1 MKALESSSLGRRFL
15 SKLQEALLPF
25 TPYHMSFREQKKK
38 KNRQLHKNKNRKNKR
53 APPKK
58 RKEKFLKQGFP
69 QELVRKEGRGRKN
82 KNLHSY
88 WRLKKKKLAERKS
101 IDAPKDYERKRKLPR
116 CYLVFGY
123 GSVTLYGAFFH
134 TLHLTS

>member
-38 KNRQLHKNKNRKNKR
+38 KKTDKNKNKNKNKT

-58 RKEKFLKQGFP
+58 RIFFFLKQGFP
-69 QELVRKEGRGRKN
+69 QELVRKE
-82 KNLHSY
+82 
-88 WRLKKKKLAERKS
+88 A
-101 IDAPKDYERKRKLPR
+101 
-116 CYLVFGY
+116 
-123 GSVTLYGAFFH
+123 GAK
-134 TLHLTS
+134 